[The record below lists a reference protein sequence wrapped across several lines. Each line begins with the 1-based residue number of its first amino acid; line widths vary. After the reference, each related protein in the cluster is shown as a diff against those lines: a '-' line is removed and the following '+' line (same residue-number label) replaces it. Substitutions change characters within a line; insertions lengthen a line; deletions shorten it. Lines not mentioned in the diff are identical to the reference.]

1 MIQIEGLCKQFP
13 GTHAWALDG
22 IHLQVEEGEV
32 VGLLGEN
39 AAGKTTLLKIVA
51 GLMEPTR
58 GKVTIDATPS
68 LKAAGQVAFMTEQ
81 GTFFPFMTPVEH
93 ADFLEDYYDRF
104 NRERYL
110 KLLEYFELPK
120 GKKHALFPPGRRQ
133 SLKFQSASP
142 RDAAIYS
149 STSRFSA
156 TTCLHGVIFCG

>member
-1 MIQIEGLCKQFP
+1 
-13 GTHAWALDG
+13 
-22 IHLQVEEGEV
+22 
-32 VGLLGEN
+32 
-39 AAGKTTLLKIVA
+39 
-51 GLMEPTR
+51 
-58 GKVTIDATPS
+58 
-68 LKAAGQVAFMTEQ
+68 MTEQ

-120 GKKHALFPPGRRQ
+120 GKKARTFSTGRRQ

-156 TTCLHGVIFCG
+156 MTCLHGVIFCG